1 MTRILDSRG
10 QLVTVRAE
18 LHEPA
23 LELCGELPCWEQPI
37 AVRRVAQG
45 WQAELR
51 IAPGVYGIKARRPG
65 GAWVVDPTWRTI
77 TCDGAQNG
85 ALVVGGTAEPVL
97 HAPVTPWLVAHDDG
111 RITVRAR
118 LRHGAGDRLAV
129 QTDDGTRAMR
139 TVGADATHLWF
150 EVDLAGA
157 TKTLEYRFVLAGG
170 RTLDALCAE
179 PRPAPVPS
187 WWRDAI
193 VYTIFVD
200 RFRGYRNGNAWQRD
214 TRAGGTLD
222 GIRDAIPYLCDL
234 GVSVLHL
241 TPICESPSVHRY
253 DAIDPRAVDPTLGGE
268 AALARLLDD
277 AHARG
282 LRIVLDV
289 PTTHVHRRFAPF
301 RDVALR
307 GEASPYYRWFHV
319 HRWPFIEGPDPGY
332 RHYQKGQWEEP
343 LLATDE
349 PEVQDEIVDWAT
361 HWIRRGADGVR
372 IDAAADLPVPLL
384 ARIRAAVRATN
395 PDAIVFGEVVPSAI
409 DRFAPTA
416 LDAATD
422 FSHREALVGWLA
434 GDVNASRV
442 EAVAARQRARGA
454 ASLHALGFTGTHDQP
469 RIATVTRDPALARLG
484 LLATALGAR
493 VPLLYYGDELGLAS
507 TEARAFE
514 DTWPDRQ
521 PMPWDTGNSTTF
533 ALVRDALALRRAHA
547 VFTRGDEDVVS
558 HGDDV
563 VHIRRRRL
571 ADAIDIVLHRG
582 TTPTTLEL
590 PPGPARVLL
599 ALDASLDGTKVVLG
613 PRSAIV
619 VDRRDGPDIA
629 LQVHNAAIAREAAAA
644 GHLESPAYPV
654 HLYLTVTERCNLRCV
669 HCITDAPE
677 RTRSGRAREIQPW
690 LIDALAPAFA
700 HADYVAF
707 THGGE
712 SLVSRRFNDV
722 LRAIAAARACRPGRA
737 DVHLVTNGMLLDED
751 RVSELADL
759 GVTSLMISLDGAT
772 AATNDRIRVLGKR
785 DTVVANLRATIA
797 LRARRGLDLRVGI
810 STVVGAMNVAE
821 LPALGKLAREIG
833 VDWLKVEET
842 YPAATPF
849 ARRDALAPNAPEVVD
864 AMAALRDVL
873 AGSPLVLVD
882 HLASTTGCV
891 CSGEPD
897 VITFR
902 AADDFA
908 NRATLRPCRA
918 AWEQAA
924 IDPDGT
930 VHAVD
935 YAGPAL
941 GNLLDAPMLAL
952 WNAPPIIAL
961 RGSATAD
968 RAYPRSSCCAG
979 HPSA

>member
-1 MTRILDSRG
+1 MTRVLDPRG
-10 QLVTVRAE
+10 HLITVRAE

-37 AVRRVAQG
+37 AMQRAAQG

-51 IAPGVYGIKARRPG
+51 VAPGVYPIKARRPG
-65 GAWVVDPTWRTI
+65 GPWVVDPAWRTL
-77 TCDGAQNG
+77 TCDGAENG

-97 HAPVTPWLVAHDDG
+97 HAPVAPWLVAQHDG
-111 RITVRAR
+111 RVTVRAA
-118 LRHGAGDRLAV
+118 LRRGAGERLAV

-139 TVGADATHLWF
+139 LMRVDATHLWF
-150 EVDLAGA
+150 EIDLAGA
-157 TKTLEYRFVLAGG
+157 TRALEYRFVLAGG
-170 RTLDALCAE
+170 RTLDALRAE
-179 PRPAPVPS
+179 PRPAEVPR
-187 WWRDAI
+187 WWRDAV

-200 RFRGYRNGNAWQRD
+200 RFRGWRDANAWQRD
-214 TRAGGTLD
+214 VRAGGDLA
-222 GIRDAIPYLCDL
+222 GVREAIPYLCDL
-234 GVSVLHL
+234 GVTALHL

-253 DAIDPRAVDPTLGGE
+253 DAIDPRAVDPALGGE
-268 AALARLLDD
+268 AALAELLEA

-289 PTTHVHRRFAPF
+289 ATTHVHRRFAPF

-319 HRWPFIEGPDPGY
+319 HRWPFIEGQDPGY

-349 PEVQDEIVDWAT
+349 PEVQDEIIDWAT
-361 HWIRRGADGVR
+361 GWIRRGADGVR

-384 ARIRAAVRATN
+384 ARIRAAVRAAN
-395 PDAIVFGEVVPSAI
+395 PNAIVFGEVVPSGI
-409 DRFAPTA
+409 DRFAPNA

-422 FSHREALVGWLA
+422 FAHREALVGWLA
-434 GDVNASRV
+434 GNVPGLRV
-442 EAVAARQRARGA
+442 EEVAGRQRGRGA
-454 ASLHALGFTGTHDQP
+454 ASMHALGFTGTHDQS
-469 RIATVTRDPALARLG
+469 RVATLTGDAALARLG

-507 TEARAFE
+507 TETRGFE

-521 PMPWDTGNSTTF
+521 PMPWGSGDPVTRE
-533 ALVRDALALRRAHA
+533 LVRAALALRRRHSIF
-547 VFTRGDEDVVS
+547 VHGDEDVVA

-582 TTPTTLEL
+582 TSSTTFEL
-590 PPGPARVLL
+590 PAGPARVML
-599 ALDASLDGTKVVLG
+599 ALDATLEGTTVTLG

-619 VDRRDGPDIA
+619 VDRREPLDVELA
-629 LQVHNAAIAREAAAA
+629 VHNAALAAQAAATR
-644 GHLESPAYPV
+644 HFESPAYPTR
-654 HLYLTVTERCNLRCV
+654 LYLTVTERCNLACA

-712 SLVSRRFNDV
+712 SLASRRFHDV
-722 LRAIAAARACRPGRA
+722 LRAIASARASRPGRA
-737 DVHLVTNGMLLDED
+737 DIHLITNGMLLDEA
-751 RVSELADL
+751 RVNELADL
-759 GVTSLMISLDGAT
+759 GVTSLMVSLDGAT
-772 AATNDRIRVLGKR
+772 SATNDRIRVLGKR
-785 DTVVANLRATIA
+785 DTVVANLRGALE
-797 LRARRGLDLRVGI
+797 LRARRGLDLRIGI
-810 STVVGAMNVAE
+810 STVVGAANVAE
-821 LPALGKLAREIG
+821 LPAIGRLSRELG
-833 VDWLKVEET
+833 VDWLKIEET
-842 YPAATPF
+842 YPATSF
-849 ARRDALAPNAPEVVD
+849 ARRDLLSPTSPPVID

-873 AGSPLVLVD
+873 AGSDLVLVD
-882 HLASTTGCV
+882 HLAPPAGCV
-891 CSGEPD
+891 CSGDPA
-897 VITFR
+897 VRAFR

-908 NRATLRPCRA
+908 NRTTFRPCRA

-924 IDPDGT
+924 IDPDGK
-930 VHAVD
+930 VHAID
-935 YAGPAL
+935 YAGPVL

-952 WNAPPIIAL
+952 WNAPPILSL
-961 RGSATAD
+961 RE
-968 RAYPRSSCCAG
+968 RASGLTCS
-979 HPSA
+979 